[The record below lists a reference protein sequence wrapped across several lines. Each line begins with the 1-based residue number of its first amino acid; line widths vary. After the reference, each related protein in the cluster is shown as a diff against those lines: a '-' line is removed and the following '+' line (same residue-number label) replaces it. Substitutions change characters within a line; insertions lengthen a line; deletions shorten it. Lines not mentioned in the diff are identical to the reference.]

1 MAAKSTPPSP
11 NIIVPYSVK
20 LALIGKHSR
29 EYQGTGAKCSTIHSM
44 NTDLLPL
51 IIRFND
57 ALNARDVDAMMSL
70 QTADCVFEN
79 TDPAPAGSR
88 YAGQSA
94 VREFW
99 EDFFRSSSEARIE
112 IEEIFGQNDRAVMR
126 WTYRWTDLSGH
137 RGYIRGVDVYK
148 VRDGLIAEKLSY
160 VKG

>member
-1 MAAKSTPPSP
+1 
-11 NIIVPYSVK
+11 
-20 LALIGKHSR
+20 
-29 EYQGTGAKCSTIHSM
+29 M

-70 QTADCVFEN
+70 MTADCVFEN
-79 TDPAPAGSR
+79 TYPAPAGTR
-88 YAGQSA
+88 YAGQAA

-99 EDFFRSSSEARIE
+99 EDFIRGSSEPHFE
-112 IEEIFGQNDRAVMR
+112 IEELFGQNDRAVMR
-126 WTYRWTDLSGH
+126 WIYRWTDPSGH
-137 RGYIRGVDVYK
+137 AGYVRGVDIYR